1 MVPCP
6 TLGTGDAF
14 LSSLL
19 RHIDCQGQTIGSG
32 GYQLLADSGSP
43 LALVLTS
50 VLTIF
55 VALFGLRMILGEMP
69 TLRDGVM
76 AAAKVGVVMALA
88 TSWPAYRTVVYD
100 VVVHGPAQLSAA
112 LGDSA
117 GLPGTDGDLVG
128 RLQAAD
134 VTIGRLIN
142 LGTGR
147 SDVTSLTPAE
157 AGPDGAPPRR
167 APIADDPAF
176 GAARVVFLSSTVAAF
191 AIVRLTAGVL
201 LALAP
206 LFAGFLLFEM
216 TRGLFIGW
224 ARALV
229 FVILASVAATILFA
243 VQLTLLEPWLA
254 QVLVLR
260 QDRIVTV
267 AAPVELL
274 ILCLGFALALA
285 GTFAVLLR
293 LAFTAPVPLIRGSV
307 GTTSV
312 PASAQEPA
320 RPFSRPA
327 EPDRPAPRAHAVAD
341 ALSASVRRERTQ
353 RAPSP
358 FGPPA
363 GGLPQPAG
371 VSASLDEFT
380 IPAASQSPRRTRP
393 RKSLGAAL
401 RDRRS

>member
-6 TLGTGDAF
+6 ALATGDAF

-19 RHIDCQGQTIGSG
+19 RHIDCQGQTIGAG
-32 GYQLLADSGSP
+32 GYQLLADPGSP

-55 VALFGLRMILGEMP
+55 VALFGLRMMLGEMP

-76 AAAKVGVVMALA
+76 AAAKVGVVMAIA

-147 SDVTSLTPAE
+147 TDVTSLTPAE

-224 ARALV
+224 ARAMV

-254 QVLVLR
+254 QVLNLR

-285 GTFAVLLR
+285 GSFAVLLR
-293 LAFTAPVPLIRGSV
+293 LAFTAPLSFLRGAV

-312 PASAQEPA
+312 PTSAQEMT
-320 RPFSRPA
+320 RPFPRPS

-341 ALSASVRRERTQ
+341 ALSASLRRERTQ
-353 RAPSP
+353 QAPSP
-358 FGPPA
+358 FNPPA
-363 GGLPQPAG
+363 AGTPQPAG
-371 VSASLDEFT
+371 MTASLDEFT
-380 IPAASQSPRRTRP
+380 IPAAGQAPRRTRP